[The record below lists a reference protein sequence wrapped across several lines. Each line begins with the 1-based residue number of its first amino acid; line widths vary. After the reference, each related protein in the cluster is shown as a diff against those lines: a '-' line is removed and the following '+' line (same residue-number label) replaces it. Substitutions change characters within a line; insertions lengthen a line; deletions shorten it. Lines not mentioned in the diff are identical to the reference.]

1 MSIPNNIAKAHL
13 LKAIEMIDR
22 EGFPNDADSQ
32 YYDVVHNGK
41 HYPPKVVVSYANIF
55 ANGKPLNRNTFDGGL
70 GTPCFKLLE
79 KHGFIIEPKSYY
91 NELKKFTEQALSTGD
106 DKSYKDRYAKHYQG
120 LNVKVSFGQIK
131 AAFVPWISF
140 FHKGKVNEND
150 IFPIYLLYKKQRKLV
165 LAYGVREGG
174 VVRMKWN
181 VDAPTIGEYFS
192 AKGWEKPAKYGN
204 SHVFKVYDL
213 SQKLDENTMN
223 SDLDELIGIY
233 KRKLGLKVNSRQQRE
248 ANRQANTN
256 DTPRKTRNGSS
267 PGKKANAA
275 AKPGKARQRPRQ
287 KFDYKQFYNS
297 ITDAGLMTT
306 DTQCLRLVASLL
318 AKPFVILTG
327 LSGSGKTRLAQ
338 AFAKWI
344 CESDDQYRIIPVG
357 ADWTNREALFGFPNA
372 LEEGKYIMPDSGAL
386 RLVLEAAKAEN
397 AHKPYFLILDEMN
410 LSHVERYFADF
421 LSAMESGEEIPLHSG
436 DSDWSDVPPALQLP
450 KNLFLIGTVN
460 IDETTY
466 MFSPKVLDR
475 ASVIEFRVSADEMA
489 RYLSTNVK
497 MDLDR
502 LDAAGANMAADF
514 LRWAHDSNIKN
525 RHQRQMKD
533 TLLDFF
539 NELKKLGAEFG
550 YRTAAEMN
558 RFAALASALNAGW
571 GADEIMDAVI
581 MQKLLPKVHGSR
593 RKLADILK
601 GLGTL
606 CLDGSMSFD
615 EYQKKTERER
625 NGKIKYP
632 LSFEKIERMYRAL
645 LDNGFVSYAEA

>member
-1 MSIPNNIAKAHL
+1 MAIPNNIAKAHL

-32 YYDVVHNGK
+32 YYDVVHKGK

-91 NELKKFTEQALSTGD
+91 NELKKFIAQSKTD
-106 DKSYKDRYAKHYQG
+106 DKSWKNRYAQFYQG
-120 LNVKVSFGQIK
+120 LKVKVSFGQIR
-131 AAFVPWISF
+131 AAFIPWISF
-140 FHKGKVNEND
+140 LAEGQVTSKGS
-150 IFPIYLLYKKQRKLV
+150 FPVYLLYKKQQKLV
-165 LAYGVREGG
+165 LAYGVSETEEPIL
-174 VVRMKWN
+174 KWN
-181 VDAPTIGEYFS
+181 VDAPTIEDYFKS
-192 AKGWEKPAKYGN
+192 KGWERPARYGN
-204 SHVFKVYDL
+204 SYVFKVYDL
-213 SQKLDENTMN
+213 SKKLDEDTVN

-233 KRKLGLKVNSRQQRE
+233 KKKLGLKVNNRQQRE
-248 ANRQANTN
+248 AKRQTNTN
-256 DTPRKTRNGSS
+256 DTDRKTRSGSNL
-267 PGKKANAA
+267 GKKANGA
-275 AKPGKARQRPRQ
+275 AKPGKAKQGPRK
-287 KFDYKQFYNS
+287 KFDYKEFYNS

-344 CESDDQYRIIPVG
+344 CESEDQYRIIPVG

-436 DSDWSDVPPALQLP
+436 DSDWSDVPPALKLP

-475 ASVIEFRVSADEMA
+475 ASVIEFRVSADEMG
-489 RYLSTNVK
+489 RYLSMNAK

-514 LRWAHDSNIKN
+514 LRWAHDSSIKN

-558 RFAALASALNAGW
+558 RFAAVASALNADW
-571 GADEIMDAVI
+571 TADEIMDAVI

-615 EYQKKTERER
+615 EYQKKGERER